1 MSLYERLYDE
11 SEKAK
16 VRFVGFISEHGRY
29 DFGIVYT
36 HMFFGKPL
44 VVCMQTGRSSLLSME
59 DTENLEYLQKI
70 FNLRSREEAEEI
82 ALFFRSN
89 LPAIT
94 MEIEAEHG

>member
-1 MSLYERLYDE
+1 
-11 SEKAK
+11 
-16 VRFVGFISEHGRY
+16 
-29 DFGIVYT
+29 
-36 HMFFGKPL
+36 MFFGKPL

-94 MEIEAEHG
+94 MEIEAEH

>member
-70 FNLRSREEAEEI
+70 FNLRSQEEAEEI

-94 MEIEAEHG
+94 MEIEAEH

>member
-1 MSLYERLYDE
+1 VSLYERLYDE

-44 VVCMQTGRSSLLSME
+44 VVCMQTGRSSLLSLE
-59 DTENLEYLQKI
+59 DADNLEYLQKI
-70 FNLRSREEAEEI
+70 FNLKSKEAAEEI
-82 ALFFRSN
+82 SIFFKNN
-89 LPAIT
+89 LPPVT
-94 MEIEAEHG
+94 MEAEAEH

>member
-44 VVCMQTGRSSLLSME
+44 VVCMQTGRSSLLSLE
-59 DTENLEYLQKI
+59 DADNLEYLQKI
-70 FNLRSREEAEEI
+70 FNLKSKEAAEEI
-82 ALFFRSN
+82 SIFFKNN
-89 LPAIT
+89 LPPVT
-94 MEIEAEHG
+94 MEAEAEH

>member
-16 VRFVGFISEHGRY
+16 VRFVGFISENGRY

-36 HMFFGKPL
+36 QMFFGKPL
-44 VVCMQTGRSSLLSME
+44 VICMQTGRSSLLCLE
-59 DTENLEYLQKI
+59 DAENLEYLQKI

-82 ALFFRSN
+82 ALFFKNN

-94 MEIEAEHG
+94 MEIESEH